1 MSGLYVQG
9 TEGMS
14 GEKTAEFTVNVFSI
28 SFDGLDSFVDSFI
41 RLFDALWA
49 KSPFLACL
57 LVSCVVILPFYV
69 VYTWGTLRSEE
80 RSIDRSV
87 KRSRKAHK
95 K

>member
-1 MSGLYVQG
+1 MAGNSPGSGDL
-9 TEGMS
+9 S
-14 GEKTAEFTVNVFSI
+14 ADKSAEFTVNVFSI
-28 SFDGLDSFVDSFI
+28 SFDGLDGFVDSFT

-57 LVSCVVILPFYV
+57 LVSCMVILPFYI

-80 RSIDRSV
+80 RKLDRSV
-87 KRSRKAHK
+87 KDSRKNHK